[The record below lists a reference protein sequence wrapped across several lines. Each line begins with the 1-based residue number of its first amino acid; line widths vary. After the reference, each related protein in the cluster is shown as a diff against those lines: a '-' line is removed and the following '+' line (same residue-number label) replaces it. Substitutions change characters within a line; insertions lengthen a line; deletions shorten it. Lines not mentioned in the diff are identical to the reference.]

1 MNDFIQYILHL
12 FQRGIY
18 FAVPAIL
25 LCVLVLAAA
34 WGIARKKGQPFPWR
48 RAVALL
54 LLISWLGLT
63 LFVTLFRGEPGFRQW
78 NFHLFLAWRE
88 AWNQFA
94 LRAWLN
100 VLLNIALFVPLG
112 MLLPL
117 LSRMFQTWYVMLL
130 AGFGSS
136 LAIELGQLVTAR
148 GMFDVD
154 DLFTNTLGAM
164 VGWSVVMLLWTLLER
179 KTGWKPHCLAYLS
192 VPAALALVLVG
203 IFVGYAVKP
212 YGNLQD
218 APAVTANLKNVQWKL
233 EFTPEDE
240 PVTLPQAPHTAESE
254 APPVPMPAQAPPVHK
269 VIGEAFDTYIILQY
283 DSETLMFI
291 DKHAAHERLLYEQL
305 KSRRREA
312 AAQTLLLPVTVT
324 LDKAE
329 YTAVLSNLQIFA
341 DAGFDVEDFGSGTV
355 LVRTAPLN
363 LDGADIEGS
372 VLEMAGYLEQNRSDV
387 TTEHMDWLYHNIAC
401 RAAIKG
407 GSASRREELIALAE
421 RLEQNPEVR
430 YCPHGRPI
438 YVMLKKK
445 MLEKEFGRLG

>member
-1 MNDFIQYILHL
+1 M
-12 FQRGIY
+12 
-18 FAVPAIL
+18 
-25 LCVLVLAAA
+25 
-34 WGIARKKGQPFPWR
+34 
-48 RAVALL
+48 
-54 LLISWLGLT
+54 
-63 LFVTLFRGEPGFRQW
+63 
-78 NFHLFLAWRE
+78 
-88 AWNQFA
+88 
-94 LRAWLN
+94 
-100 VLLNIALFVPLG
+100 
-112 MLLPL
+112 
-117 LSRMFQTWYVMLL
+117 
-130 AGFGSS
+130 
-136 LAIELGQLVTAR
+136 
-148 GMFDVD
+148 
-154 DLFTNTLGAM
+154 
-164 VGWSVVMLLWTLLER
+164 
-179 KTGWKPHCLAYLS
+179 
-192 VPAALALVLVG
+192 
-203 IFVGYAVKP
+203 
-212 YGNLQD
+212 
-218 APAVTANLKNVQWKL
+218 
-233 EFTPEDE
+233 
-240 PVTLPQAPHTAESE
+240 
-254 APPVPMPAQAPPVHK
+254 HK